1 MVKKIAILTSGGDS
15 PGMNDTIRAVVKA
28 ASWKNIES
36 YLVYGGYKGL
46 VEGNIRPS
54 KDIDIDRFINQG
66 GTFIYSAR
74 YPEFKDPEVRLKA
87 KKQLDKLDIDALIVI
102 GGDGSYKGAQL
113 LHTIGIKTVGLP
125 GTIDNDISS
134 TDFTIGFDT
143 ALNTIVEN
151 VDRIRDTARS
161 HKRAM
166 IVEVMGRYAGDLAI
180 YAGIATGAELIITA
194 ERVMTIDEIS
204 DVVNNQMNKLKKDS
218 VVIITSEHIY
228 KDVSDVAKEVEQKT
242 GVITRG
248 CVLSHIQ
255 RGGTPS
261 AMERVLSTRMGTY
274 AVELLIEDKSGIAI
288 GIVSNKLVHYP
299 ILEALSQPRPKYYD
313 DIIKFSKI
321 NQQK

>member
-1 MVKKIAILTSGGDS
+1 MITRIAILTSGGDA
-15 PGMNDTIRAVVKA
+15 PGMNDTIRAIVKA
-28 ASWKNIES
+28 ATWKNIETF
-36 YLVYGGYKGL
+36 LVYEGYKGL
-46 VEGNIRPS
+46 VNGNIQPS
-54 KDIDIDRFINQG
+54 KNVDIDRFVNQG

-74 YPEFKDPEVRLKA
+74 YPQFKEESVRKIA
-87 KKQLDKLDIDALIVI
+87 KEQLDKHNINALVVI

-113 LHTIGIKTVGLP
+113 LHNLGVKTICLP

-166 IVEVMGRYAGDLAI
+166 IVEVMGRYAGDLAF
-180 YAGIATGAELIITA
+180 YAGIATGSELIITA
-194 ERVMTIDEIS
+194 EKILSSDEIAK
-204 DVVNNQMNKLKKDS
+204 VVDEQMNVLKKDS

-228 KDVSDVAKEVEQKT
+228 DDVIKLAKEIENKT
-242 GVITRG
+242 NVITRG

-255 RGGTPS
+255 RGGTPT
-261 AMERVLSTRMGTY
+261 AMERVLATKMGTY
-274 AVELLIEDKSGIAI
+274 AVELLIEGKSGVAI
-288 GIVSNKLVHYP
+288 GIVRNKLEFSP
-299 ILEALSQPRPKYYD
+299 ILEALSHERPKFLD
-313 DIIKFSKI
+313 EIIMYSKI